1 MCFRK
6 ETAGMRRVLRKS
18 YKQQQR
24 RQEITGYEILI
35 RCLAAEG
42 VDVIFGYPGASTIG
56 IYDVIYDL
64 ETAKTKDIE
73 TKEIET
79 TSNKRRNNTMTST
92 KVQDN
97 HHGKMMLGAEIFV
110 RSLVEEGVD
119 ILFGYPGGVVIGI
132 YDVLHDLTHIK
143 HILTRHEQGATH
155 AAEGYAKATGR
166 PGVVL
171 VTSGPG
177 ATNTVTGIADAYM
190 DSIPLVVFT
199 GQVITKLIGND
210 AFQEVDIVGITR
222 PITKHNFL
230 VKDVNDLAKTVKAAF
245 YIATTG
251 RPGPVLVDLPK
262 DVLAAKAVFDYPET
276 ITLRSY
282 NPTVEGNIRQIKKA
296 AELINES
303 KRPVLYVGGGV
314 ISSNASSEV
323 RKFADKLHAPVTT
336 TLHGLGV
343 YPEQS
348 RLALGMLG
356 MHGTWYSNMAVNQC
370 DVLVAIGARFDDR
383 VTGNVEAFARE
394 AKKIHIDI
402 DPTAISKNVVVDVP
416 IVGDVKRVL
425 KHLIE
430 HVKPLDTKDWLKTID
445 QWKAEHPL
453 RYKHDQSLRAQYVI
467 HMLGEITNGDAIVV
481 SDVGQSQMWTA
492 QFYKWKHPRTCISS
506 GGLGT
511 MGFSLPA
518 SMGAAFG
525 RKDLPVFCITG
536 DGGIQMNIQEMA
548 TIAQNKLPVKIFVMN
563 NGYLGMVRQWQEF
576 FWKKRYSHTRI
587 TSPDF
592 VKVAEAYGIPAQR
605 VSSPADVKGA
615 INKALAH
622 KDGPMLVEFVVAPE
636 ENVYPMI
643 PAGQTVNE
651 IMDSPEPLEQTHA
664 SHKTMIHAKG

>member
-1 MCFRK
+1 MTPTK
-6 ETAGMRRVLRKS
+6 A
-18 YKQQQR
+18 
-24 RQEITGYEILI
+24 
-35 RCLAAEG
+35 
-42 VDVIFGYPGASTIG
+42 
-56 IYDVIYDL
+56 YDNHQG
-64 ETAKTKDIE
+64 K
-73 TKEIET
+73 
-79 TSNKRRNNTMTST
+79 TMT
-92 KVQDN
+92 
-97 HHGKMMLGAEIFV
+97 GAEIFV

-119 ILFGYPGGVVIGI
+119 TLFGYPGGVVIGI

-155 AAEGYAKATGR
+155 AAEGYSKATGK

-177 ATNTVTGIADAYM
+177 ATTAVTGIADAYM

-199 GQVITKLIGND
+199 GQVVTNLIGND

-230 VKDVNDLAKTVKAAF
+230 VKDVNDLASTVKAAF

-262 DVLAAKAVFDYPET
+262 DVLAAKVVFEYPKT
-276 ITLRSY
+276 ISLRSY
-282 NPTVEGNIRQIKKA
+282 NPVVEGNFRQIKKA
-296 AELINES
+296 AELLNEA
-303 KRPVLYVGGGV
+303 KRPLLYVGGGV
-314 ISSNASSEV
+314 ISSNASMEV
-323 RKFADKLHAPVTT
+323 RALADKLHAPITT
-336 TLHGLGV
+336 TLHGLGA

-348 RLALGMLG
+348 KLALGMLG
-356 MHGTWYSNMAVNQC
+356 MHGTWYSNMAVDQC

-383 VTGNVEAFARE
+383 VTGNVKEFAKD

-402 DPTAISKNVVVDVP
+402 DPSAISKNVPVDVP

-425 KHLIE
+425 KHLNE
-430 HVKPLDTKDWLKTID
+430 LVKPLDTKEWLNTID
-445 QWKAEHPL
+445 KWKTEHPL
-453 RYKHDQSLRAQYVI
+453 RYKHDGSLRVQHVI
-467 HMLGEITNGDAIVV
+467 HKLGEITDGDAIVV

-492 QFYKWKHPRTCISS
+492 QFFKWKHPRTQITS

-525 RKDLPVFCITG
+525 RNDMPVFCISG
-536 DGGIQMNIQEMA
+536 DGGFQMNIQELA
-548 TIAQNKLPVKIFVMN
+548 TIKHNKLPVKIFVMN
-563 NGYLGMVRQWQEF
+563 NGFLGMVRQWQEF
-576 FWKKRYSHTRI
+576 FWKKRYSNTRI

-605 VSSPADVKGA
+605 VSSPADVEGA
-615 INKALAH
+615 IRKALAH

-651 IMDSPEPLEQTHA
+651 IMDSPEPLEQLNA
-664 SHKTMIHAKG
+664 LHKTMIHAKG